1 MTIKK
6 KTIMES
12 PEKISEDDDFYAAE
26 KKRIAEET
34 QKAHRIHEEDIRTHL
49 TAMIPYYDDAEV
61 EDRRLLLLINSLLI
75 HRFAEVWMMYWGIFR
90 HNPNEIR
97 EYGDLFGGDLSSSD
111 MNQVITFLEMKK
123 DEAKNMVEIGF
134 DEDGE
139 EDDLKPVKEEDEDAE
154 EDLPDEEE

>member
-1 MTIKK
+1 
-6 KTIMES
+6 
-12 PEKISEDDDFYAAE
+12 
-26 KKRIAEET
+26 
-34 QKAHRIHEEDIRTHL
+34 
-49 TAMIPYYDDAEV
+49 
-61 EDRRLLLLINSLLI
+61 
-75 HRFAEVWMMYWGIFR
+75 MYWGIFR